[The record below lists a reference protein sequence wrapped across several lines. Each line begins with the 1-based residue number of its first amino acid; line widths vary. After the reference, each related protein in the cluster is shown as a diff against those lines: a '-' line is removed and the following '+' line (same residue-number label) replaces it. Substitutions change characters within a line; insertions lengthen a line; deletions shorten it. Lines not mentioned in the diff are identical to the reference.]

1 MILEVRYENFRS
13 MTKPT
18 VFGAS
23 GTTLLA
29 GGEAGAEAILP
40 LSQFYSQLA
49 AMLDKKFEQ
58 LQNVYHIHVTVVNEM
73 DGEVIAEKTTELV
86 EEKLIRE
93 HDKRR

>member
-1 MILEVRYENFRS
+1 

-29 GGEAGAEAILP
+29 GGEAGDEAILP
-40 LSQFYSQLA
+40 LSQFYSQLE

-58 LQNVYHIHVTVVNEM
+58 LQNAYHIHVTVVNEM

-86 EEKLIRE
+86 EEKLVRE
-93 HDKRR
+93 NDRRR